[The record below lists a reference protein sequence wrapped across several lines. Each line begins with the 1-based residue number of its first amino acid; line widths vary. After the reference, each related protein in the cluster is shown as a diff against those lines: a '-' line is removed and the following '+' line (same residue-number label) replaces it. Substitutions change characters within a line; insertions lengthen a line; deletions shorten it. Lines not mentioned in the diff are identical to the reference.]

1 MTDSVYND
9 RKDENIEKNN
19 NIQSTI
25 KELEVKRKGITSNIN
40 NLLPYPDLLKAQN
53 DELQEIKKEIENLKS
68 KKKEKWERL
77 WLERFKNASNKI
89 LTHLDKLVLQKENPE
104 VIQIAFDIIYG
115 GKIEYENIL
124 SHTPITQELSALQ
137 SKKELQLN
145 WNSSLN
151 RKWWGIRGSNPGP
164 SP

>member
-68 KKKEKWERL
+68 KKKEK
-77 WLERFKNASNKI
+77 
-89 LTHLDKLVLQKENPE
+89 
-104 VIQIAFDIIYG
+104 
-115 GKIEYENIL
+115 
-124 SHTPITQELSALQ
+124 
-137 SKKELQLN
+137 
-145 WNSSLN
+145 
-151 RKWWGIRGSNPGP
+151 
-164 SP
+164 